1 MSDLPQPKTMEE
13 CLTMQSHFVGIP
25 KITKNNSEE
34 FFRRGKTLQVLG
46 RGFWKEGQ
54 MPSLEDVQNHVD
66 LTTDASSLDTKKW
79 NNIIIGLLKDI
90 TTNLINY
97 EAQASM
103 PAEQEMVG
111 ATKND
116 TTDNPNDVTRRT
128 QSDDSDD
135 NN

>member
-1 MSDLPQPKTMEE
+1 M
-13 CLTMQSHFVGIP
+13 
-25 KITKNNSEE
+25 
-34 FFRRGKTLQVLG
+34 
-46 RGFWKEGQ
+46 GFWKEGQ

-111 ATKND
+111 TTKND